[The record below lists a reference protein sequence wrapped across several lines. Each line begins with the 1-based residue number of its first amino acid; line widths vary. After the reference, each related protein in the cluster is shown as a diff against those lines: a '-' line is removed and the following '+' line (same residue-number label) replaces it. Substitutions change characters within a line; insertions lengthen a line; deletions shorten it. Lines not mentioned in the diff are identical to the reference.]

1 MTANKIHALR
11 KMLEQTSGSLPA
23 IRKLEGWGSEVTIDD
38 AKLLELAILLPRAD
52 VQESL
57 RRLRERARYADGL
70 PTAPVPA
77 MTIQETIDSNPLG
90 AVQALRQMRTE
101 PGEPEPLSPWQQI
114 IDADPQN
121 APELLKAVSLAGK
134 KPLTDRDLLARRSEP
149 KEPENY
155 KPRRWG

>member
-77 MTIQETIDSNPLG
+77 LTIQETIDRDPRN
-90 AVQALRQMRTE
+90 AIQNLRGIKIER
-101 PGEPEPLSPWQQI
+101 EPETPSRWQQI

-155 KPRRWG
+155 KPRRRG